1 MKLGIFADP
10 HYSTVAEIKSRRP
23 SLSAGKVKRLIEIFK
38 SEEVDAIICLGD
50 LINSEKDPKKD
61 EENLRLISDI
71 LRESGLPIYCVMGNH
86 DSEAFTPAE
95 FSEISGFKAAPFSID
110 RDDVRLIFLDCCYT
124 DNGSAEG
131 VGYRN
136 GNYHWKNSYLPASQI
151 EFLRESSAGAERVIV
166 FTHQNLDDRDNPHCI
181 RNAESVRAALEA
193 CGIKTAFSGHYHKGG
208 EFTINGVRYITLPAL
223 CELDSLPYIIYET

>member
-71 LRESGLPIYCVMGNH
+71 LRLY
-86 DSEAFTPAE
+86 AQ
-95 FSEISGFKAAPFSID
+95 
-110 RDDVRLIFLDCCYT
+110 R
-124 DNGSAEG
+124 
-131 VGYRN
+131 
-136 GNYHWKNSYLPASQI
+136 
-151 EFLRESSAGAERVIV
+151 
-166 FTHQNLDDRDNPHCI
+166 
-181 RNAESVRAALEA
+181 
-193 CGIKTAFSGHYHKGG
+193 
-208 EFTINGVRYITLPAL
+208 
-223 CELDSLPYIIYET
+223 